1 MTIEESVEPLPE
13 GISINIFYDK
23 PIILDLEE
31 EVTNSTSCNQCGLS
45 FESVLVKFASGK
57 NEGMVRVVGNPSPA
71 WKSSMPKDRVRCIK
85 LLNEAL
91 VKKIDTH
98 GKMMHND

>member
-1 MTIEESVEPLPE
+1 MSIDQPLDQLPDGVSLNTINNQNVTIDFKEQ
-13 GISINIFYDK
+13 
-23 PIILDLEE
+23 
-31 EVTNSTSCNQCGLS
+31 VTNSTTCNKCS
-45 FESVLVKFASGK
+45 IAFESVLLQYDSGK
-57 NEGMVRVVGNPSPA
+57 NEGIIRVIGNPSPA
-71 WKSSMPKDRVRCIK
+71 WKSSMPKDIVRSIK